1 MGNVIFSA
9 TLPNYF
15 RSRKEGLQSRAEEL
29 RIELQ
34 IDVSKEMDTSAN
46 LVAYEDWRKKDLKRL
61 SIMYSKKLS

>member
-46 LVAYEDWRKKDLKRL
+46 LVAYED
-61 SIMYSKKLS
+61 